1 MDCKQIFKELVL
13 MTRLNK
19 KDWDQLDD
27 LIGKMS
33 FGGYYDL
40 MEFLKMPIKDLFMVL
55 GKGSEQLLKTLE
67 DEQELDVLIHLLHK
81 LIYKVIDEIKEV
93 LKNCP

>member
-1 MDCKQIFKELVL
+1 

-19 KDWDQLDD
+19 KDWDQFDD

-40 MEFLKMPIKDLFMVL
+40 MEYLKMPIKDLVIAL
-55 GKGSEQLLKTLE
+55 GKGDEKIFNTLE
-67 DEQELDVLIHLLHK
+67 EEQELDVLIHLLHNLVYQAINKIK
-81 LIYKVIDEIKEV
+81 LHA
-93 LKNCP
+93 KNVACKG

>member
-1 MDCKQIFKELVL
+1 

-19 KDWDQLDD
+19 MDWDKLDD

-40 MEFLKMPIKDLFMVL
+40 MEFLKMPVKDLIIAL
-55 GKGSEQLLKTLE
+55 GKGNEEIFNTLE
-67 DEQELDVLIHLLHK
+67 NEQELDVLIHLLNK
-81 LIYKVIDEIKEV
+81 LVYQAIDKIKLYRGE
-93 LKNCP
+93 K